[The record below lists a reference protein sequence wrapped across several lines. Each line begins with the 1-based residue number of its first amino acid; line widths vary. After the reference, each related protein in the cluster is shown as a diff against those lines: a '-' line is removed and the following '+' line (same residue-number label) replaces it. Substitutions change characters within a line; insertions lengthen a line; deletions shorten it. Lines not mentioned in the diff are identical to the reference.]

1 MVCIG
6 FSRTTLANLSITH
19 IRSID
24 LFCQSTFIH
33 AFQMAKPPQ
42 HTTFYSSICLSFKM
56 SFLCTLRLA
65 FADIRVSPLQGTR
78 RDGERTSSPQS
89 SLELPITRRG
99 CASSSLQISQ
109 IGSRSVKTVCFIFT
123 FKSAERPSVFE
134 NVASYQCIVGWIAF
148 IVSIEGQNKKAI
160 SNSGPSSRI
169 YEQRKKEKKI
179 EGEAKKKRGE
189 LTSESAVVLFQGTN
203 KLDYVSKKAQRDNFG
218 DELRCIKKGELMPKK
233 SKLRNMCVE
242 LDQDDVMRA
251 TGRLDR
257 HQSLDAE
264 KTPLRASYSSVNGAE
279 YIDEKP
285 TTPQQGE
292 LPTERLK
299 AHEPPFNCSAIDYF
313 GPMIV
318 TVGRRTEK
326 RWGVLITCL
335 TTRAVH
341 LEIAA
346 SLTPSSAILALRRF
360 MARRGTPTVMYSDNA
375 TNFTKVNKELKEAAL
390 EVEKYATAKRIVW
403 KSIPP
408 SAPHMG
414 GAWERMIRTIK
425 SSLYA
430 VLKERKPRE
439 ETLHTLLL
447 EVEHIVNS
455 RPLTPVEPDLNRE
468 ALTPNHF
475 LIGRSC
481 GISPIGIFK
490 ATDADSHTWKTAQRL
505 ADEFWHRWSME
516 YLPNLL
522 LRKTSTAG
530 HLEPKVGDPV
540 LIADKTMPRGLWP
553 RGRIVKTIP
562 GRDNKVRIVEIQTK
576 LGILKRPTSRLVVLT

>member
-1 MVCIG
+1 MGCRLAASVKREMN
-6 FSRTTLANLSITH
+6 SRITNTTYWTDSKTVLSWINADP
-19 IRSID
+19 R
-24 LFCQSTFIH
+24 
-33 AFQMAKPPQ
+33 
-42 HTTFYSSICLSFKM
+42 SFKP
-56 SFLCTLRLA
+56 FVAHRLA
-65 FADIRVSPLQGTR
+65 EI
-78 RDGERTSSPQS
+78 EETSSAKNW
-89 SLELPITRRG
+89 RW
-99 CASSSLQISQ
+99 
-109 IGSRSVKTVCFIFT
+109 V
-123 FKSAERPSVFE
+123 PSKD
-134 NVASYQCIVGWIAF
+134 NVADDATRDPPNEF
-148 IVSIEGQNKKAI
+148 
-160 SNSGPSSRI
+160 SSEHRW
-169 YEQRKKEKKI
+169 EK
-179 EGEAKKKRGE
+179 
-189 LTSESAVVLFQGTN
+189 LLFQ
-203 KLDYVSKKAQRDNFG
+203 KAQRDNFG
-218 DELRCIKKGELMPKK
+218 DELRCIKKGEPMPKK

-264 KTPLRASYSSVNGAE
+264 SKRPVILDSKNRITELLIQNAHQKCMHGNHETVINELRQKYVIFGLRNAVKGIIFKCQWCRVYRR
-279 YIDEKP
+279 KP

-292 LPTERLK
+292 LPAERLK

-375 TNFTKVNKELKEAAL
+375 TNFTKANKELKEAAL

-403 KSIPP
+403 KFIPP
-408 SAPHMG
+408 GAPHMG
-414 GAWERMIRTIK
+414 GAWERMTRTIK

-468 ALTPNHF
+468 ALIPNHF

>member
-1 MVCIG
+1 MGCRLASVKREMN
-6 FSRTTLANLSITH
+6 SRITNTTYWTDSKTVLSWINADPRSFKPFVAHRLAEIEETSSKELAGKS
-19 IRSID
+19 
-24 LFCQSTFIH
+24 
-33 AFQMAKPPQ
+33 
-42 HTTFYSSICLSFKM
+42 YSS
-56 SFLCTLRLA
+56 
-65 FADIRVSPLQGTR
+65 R
-78 RDGERTSSPQS
+78 RHKET
-89 SLELPITRRG
+89 
-99 CASSSLQISQ
+99 IS
-109 IGSRSVKTVCFIFT
+109 
-123 FKSAERPSVFE
+123 A
-134 NVASYQCIVGWIAF
+134 
-148 IVSIEGQNKKAI
+148 
-160 SNSGPSSRI
+160 
-169 YEQRKKEKKI
+169 
-179 EGEAKKKRGE
+179 
-189 LTSESAVVLFQGTN
+189 TN
-203 KLDYVSKKAQRDNFG
+203 FDVSKRRTDAQ
-218 DELRCIKKGELMPKK
+218 K

-264 KTPLRASYSSVNGAE
+264 SKRPT
-279 YIDEKP
+279 KP

-292 LPTERLK
+292 LPRAVEGSRTS
-299 AHEPPFNCSAIDYF
+299 FNCSAIDYF

-375 TNFTKVNKELKEAAL
+375 TNFTKANKELKEAAL

-403 KSIPP
+403 KFIPP
-408 SAPHMG
+408 GAPHMG

-468 ALTPNHF
+468 ALTPNH

>member
-1 MVCIG
+1 MGCRLAASVKREMN
-6 FSRTTLANLSITH
+6 SRITNTTYWTDSKTVLSWINADP
-19 IRSID
+19 R
-24 LFCQSTFIH
+24 
-33 AFQMAKPPQ
+33 
-42 HTTFYSSICLSFKM
+42 SFKP
-56 SFLCTLRLA
+56 FVAHRLA
-65 FADIRVSPLQGTR
+65 EI
-78 RDGERTSSPQS
+78 EETSSAKNWRSEILLNDPSDWPSNRINTIDQS
-89 SLELPITRRG
+89 EEIIETKAVNVIREKTPIAPVPDPYRF
-99 CASSSLQISQ
+99 SSYDRLLRAAARLLQ
-109 IGSRSVKTVCFIFT
+109 SVER
-123 FKSAERPSVFE
+123 FKSHKRSNTLDKAKNR
-134 NVASYQCIVGWIAF
+134 QIV
-148 IVSIEGQNKKAI
+148 
-160 SNSGPSSRI
+160 
-169 YEQRKKEKKI
+169 
-179 EGEAKKKRGE
+179 E
-189 LTSESAVVLFQGTN
+189 LTSKYLYAGEKLLFQ
-203 KLDYVSKKAQRDNFG
+203 KAQRDNFG
-218 DELRCIKKGELMPKK
+218 DELRCIKKGEPMPKK

-264 KTPLRASYSSVNGAE
+264 SKRPVILDSKNRITELLIQNAHQKCMHGNHETVINELRQKYVIFGLRNAVKGIIFKCQWCRVYRRNRRRRNRRTARRAVEGSRTS
-279 YIDEKP
+279 
-285 TTPQQGE
+285 
-292 LPTERLK
+292 
-299 AHEPPFNCSAIDYF
+299 FNCSAIDYF

-375 TNFTKVNKELKEAAL
+375 TNFTKANKELKEAAL
-390 EVEKYATAKRIVW
+390 EVEKYATAKRIND
-403 KSIPP
+403 
-408 SAPHMG
+408 
-414 GAWERMIRTIK
+414 K

>member
-1 MVCIG
+1 MQG
-6 FSRTTLANLSITH
+6 KS
-19 IRSID
+19 
-24 LFCQSTFIH
+24 
-33 AFQMAKPPQ
+33 
-42 HTTFYSSICLSFKM
+42 YSS
-56 SFLCTLRLA
+56 
-65 FADIRVSPLQGTR
+65 R
-78 RDGERTSSPQS
+78 RHKET
-89 SLELPITRRG
+89 
-99 CASSSLQISQ
+99 IS
-109 IGSRSVKTVCFIFT
+109 
-123 FKSAERPSVFE
+123 A
-134 NVASYQCIVGWIAF
+134 
-148 IVSIEGQNKKAI
+148 
-160 SNSGPSSRI
+160 
-169 YEQRKKEKKI
+169 
-179 EGEAKKKRGE
+179 
-189 LTSESAVVLFQGTN
+189 TN
-203 KLDYVSKKAQRDNFG
+203 FDVSKK
-218 DELRCIKKGELMPKK
+218 GEPMPKK

-279 YIDEKP
+279 YIDENRRRRNR
-285 TTPQQGE
+285 GE
-292 LPTERLK
+292 LPAERLT

-375 TNFTKVNKELKEAAL
+375 TNFTKANKELKEAAL

-403 KSIPP
+403 KFIPP
-408 SAPHMG
+408 GAPHMG

>member
-1 MVCIG
+1 MGCRLAASVKREMN
-6 FSRTTLANLSITH
+6 SRITNTTYWTDSKTVLSWINADP
-19 IRSID
+19 R
-24 LFCQSTFIH
+24 
-33 AFQMAKPPQ
+33 
-42 HTTFYSSICLSFKM
+42 SFKP
-56 SFLCTLRLA
+56 FVAHRLA
-65 FADIRVSPLQGTR
+65 EI
-78 RDGERTSSPQS
+78 EETSSAKNWRSEILLNDPSDWPSNRINTIDQS
-89 SLELPITRRG
+89 EEIIETKAVNVIREKTPIAPVPDPYRF
-99 CASSSLQISQ
+99 SSYDRLLRAAARLLQ
-109 IGSRSVKTVCFIFT
+109 SVER
-123 FKSAERPSVFE
+123 FKSHKRSNTLDKAKNR
-134 NVASYQCIVGWIAF
+134 QIV
-148 IVSIEGQNKKAI
+148 
-160 SNSGPSSRI
+160 
-169 YEQRKKEKKI
+169 
-179 EGEAKKKRGE
+179 E
-189 LTSESAVVLFQGTN
+189 LTSKYLYAGEKLLFQ
-203 KLDYVSKKAQRDNFG
+203 KAQRDNFG
-218 DELRCIKKGELMPKK
+218 DELRCIKKGEPMPKK

-264 KTPLRASYSSVNGAE
+264 SKRPVILDSKNRIT
-279 YIDEKP
+279 
-285 TTPQQGE
+285 E
-292 LPTERLK
+292 LLIQN
-299 AHEPPFNCSAIDYF
+299 AHQKWHHIQVSMVQSIYENRRRRN
-313 GPMIV
+313 
-318 TVGRRTEK
+318 RRTARRAVEGSRTSFQLLGDRLLRPDDRHGGTK
-326 RWGVLITCL
+326 DGETMGVLITCL

-375 TNFTKVNKELKEAAL
+375 TNFTKANKELKEAAL

-403 KSIPP
+403 KFIPP
-408 SAPHMG
+408 GAPHMG

-468 ALTPNHF
+468 ALIPNHF

-481 GISPIGIFK
+481 GISPIDIYSWPPRTQG
-490 ATDADSHTWKTAQRL
+490 
-505 ADEFWHRWSME
+505 
-516 YLPNLL
+516 
-522 LRKTSTAG
+522 
-530 HLEPKVGDPV
+530 GDPV